1 MRSDG
6 LECVRF
12 AFPRSYLHSSHK
24 GMPRKLDACRTLEL
38 GNCKRFCYGNKGWKK
53 GRYRQVVNQWLP
65 PLAGFQRR
73 SPRARCFRCQF
84 ARLRSTLFTRFC
96 TRGRPKMVIST
107 KSPELTMSTVSRTWL
122 IHSISGMMALSG
134 PKQEKRD

>member
-38 GNCKRFCYGNKGWKK
+38 RNCKRFCYGNKGWKK

-84 ARLRSTLFTRFC
+84 ARLRNMLFTRFC
-96 TRGRPKMVIST
+96 TRGLSEDGDFHQVPRVNYV
-107 KSPELTMSTVSRTWL
+107 TVSRTWL